1 MTGSNFARGARS
13 ATSSSA
19 VGVGGSL
26 TRPKS
31 NGCVS
36 LIFLLHIILT
46 TSKGGCLWRYTYP
59 SIGLIYFEFKSN
71 KVQTISTTNQLIV
84 ATISNERQ
92 SIRKKISMDM
102 MLRHTG
108 TFRAPARKTDW
119 SGFEVRTL
127 IHAYISASANG
138 ELDDYPKSLSTGISP
153 LVDPKPYRPP
163 TPVVR
168 LCSSDIWKTRALCA
182 FRRSESRC
190 HSENPGSVHGP
201 QSWNGSRRLCRS
213 EVSL

>member
-1 MTGSNFARGARS
+1 MQLRPLQCRW
-13 ATSSSA
+13 
-19 VGVGGSL
+19 L

-36 LIFLLHIILT
+36 LVFLLHIILT
-46 TSKGGCLWRYTYP
+46 TSREAASGGIPTLAL
-59 SIGLIYFEFKSN
+59 GLIYFEFKSN
-71 KVQTISTTNQLIV
+71 KVQTIGTTNQLVV
-84 ATISNERQ
+84 ATILNERQ

-127 IHAYISASANG
+127 IHAYISAIANG
-138 ELDDYPKSLSTGISP
+138 ELDGYPKSLSTGISP
-153 LVDPKPYRPP
+153 LVDPKPYRPA

-168 LCSSDIWKTRALCA
+168 LCSSNIWKTRALCA

-201 QSWNGSRRLCRS
+201 QS
-213 EVSL
+213 